1 MSHLIFS
8 PRTLTQTFSILI
20 LYADEHKTT
29 SLQGVLGNLLIAKLP
44 LPFVVVGFFACLV
57 FSFLYY
63 LFILIPFGLLIRK
76 SY

>member
-1 MSHLIFS
+1 M
-8 PRTLTQTFSILI
+8 
-20 LYADEHKTT
+20 T

-44 LPFVVVGFFACLV
+44 LPFVVVGFFACLF